1 MHFAS
6 RMVVPGWLQVVIGV
20 SLLAVLFL
28 VFDPPAS
35 VAVLRS
41 MNPAWLLLTAVLI
54 GGVTML
60 GAMNL
65 YLFLILSPR
74 APSFAEF
81 LPIYWTAWAV
91 GLVVPGQVGD
101 MASVT
106 ALLHRRGHSWQAVL
120 ARSLLDKLI
129 SFIVMILVAA
139 FALLPFVQGLSW
151 QGEWLVSLVAGALL
165 AAVFVYLLTQMK
177 TARQSRWADRVSG
190 IFSELTATLKKAPGY
205 VLLNVLLTLLKT
217 FMIGMAYWAIFRAMG
232 VVEIDILSTVPLV
245 AASALVAYIPVSFNG
260 LGTVEAAGLM
270 LFASLGIAAPVILAA
285 YLALRLLVLALAW
298 LPAGV
303 WILSGRREAAD

>member
-1 MHFAS
+1 M
-6 RMVVPGWLQVVIGV
+6 
-20 SLLAVLFL
+20 
-28 VFDPPAS
+28 
-35 VAVLRS
+35 
-41 MNPAWLLLTAVLI
+41 LI

-60 GAMNL
+60 GAINL
-65 YLFLILSPR
+65 YLFLRLSSR
-74 APSFAEF
+74 APRFSEF
-81 LPIYWTAWAV
+81 LPIYWTAWAI

-129 SFIVMILVAA
+129 SFIVMILVAV
-139 FALLPFVQGLSW
+139 FALLPFVRGLSW
-151 QGEWLVSLVAGALL
+151 QREWLIALMVVVPL
-165 AAVFVYLLTQMK
+165 TALFVYLLTQIK
-177 TARQSRWADRVSG
+177 AARLSRWADKVSG
-190 IFSELTATLKKAPGY
+190 IFSELTAILKKAPGY

-217 FMIGMAYWAIFRAMG
+217 FMMGAAYWAIFRAIG

-260 LGTVEAAGLM
+260 LGTVEAMGLM
-270 LFASLGIAAPVILAA
+270 LFASLGIAAPVVLAA

-303 WILSGRREAAD
+303 WILSGRREAAE

>member
-1 MHFAS
+1 MRFAS
-6 RMVVPGWLQVVIGV
+6 RIAVPGWLQVVVGV
-20 SLLAVLFL
+20 SLFAVLFL
-28 VFDPPAS
+28 VFDPSAS
-35 VAVLRS
+35 VTMLRS
-41 MNPAWLLLTAVLI
+41 MNPEWLLLTGVLI

-65 YLFLILSPR
+65 YLLLRLSPH
-74 APSFAEF
+74 APSFSEF

-101 MASVT
+101 MASIT

-139 FALLPFVQGLSW
+139 FALFPFVQGLSW
-151 QGEWLVSLVAGALL
+151 SRVGLVVMMAGGLL
-165 AAVFVYLLTQMK
+165 ASVSVYLLTQMK
-177 TARQSRWADRVSG
+177 TAGLPRWADRISG
-190 IFSELTATLKKAPGY
+190 IFSELMEVLRRAPGY
-205 VLLNVLLTLLKT
+205 VLLNIILTLLKT
-217 FMIGMAYWAIFRAMG
+217 LMMGVAYWAIFRAMG
-232 VVEIDILSTVPLV
+232 VVDIDILSTVPLV

-260 LGTVEAAGLM
+260 LGTVEAAGLV
-270 LFASLGIAAPVILAA
+270 LFASLGIAAPVVLAA

-298 LPAGV
+298 LPAGA
-303 WILSGRREAAD
+303 WILSGRREAAE